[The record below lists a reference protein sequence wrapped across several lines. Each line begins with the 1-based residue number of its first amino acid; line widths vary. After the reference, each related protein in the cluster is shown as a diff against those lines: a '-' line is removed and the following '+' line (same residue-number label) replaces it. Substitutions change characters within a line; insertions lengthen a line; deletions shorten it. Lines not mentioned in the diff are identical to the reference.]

1 MELLKTKELKI
12 STNIFRKICRE
23 LKMEI
28 KDNRNQLEKLNKLD
42 YEYNKKIIDL
52 EELTKRIDF
61 FLDKDVVE
69 RKTLNNVV
77 SLYGDPYC
85 VIDIMLSAVMNCQI
99 VNILIED
106 MCVGVNKLI
115 VTLYQEILK
124 DYKIHDIISL
134 NNNVGKKELEEKK
147 NIIDVAYFLG
157 NKNFYSVCE
166 EIDGLNSK
174 YIAFNNIDI
183 YCEDDDLYE
192 LAKNIFDVCVE
203 NGIEAE
209 IFENMSIDEV
219 IDALNNFGEH
229 YCSLIL
235 TKDDKK
241 IENFKKDVKSEII
254 LVNENPFNNKEIFK
268 TPQIF

>member
-147 NIIDVAYFLG
+147 LRKAEYEAGMATGIIQTARRCHL
-157 NKNFYSVCE
+157 SEE
-166 EIDGLNSK
+166 EIL
-174 YIAFNNIDI
+174 AQL
-183 YCEDDDLYE
+183 CEA
-192 LAKNIFDVCVE
+192 LAISE
-203 NGIEAE
+203 REAA
-209 IFENMSIDEV
+209 DY
-219 IDALNNFGEH
+219 L
-229 YCSLIL
+229 
-235 TKDDKK
+235 
-241 IENFKKDVKSEII
+241 
-254 LVNENPFNNKEIFK
+254 K
-268 TPQIF
+268 TVS

>member
-12 STNIFRKICRE
+12 STNVFKKICRE

-28 KDNRNQLEKLNKLD
+28 KDNENQLEKLNKLD

-52 EELTKRIDF
+52 EELTKRIDY

-85 VIDIMLSAVMNCQI
+85 VIDIMLSAIMNCQI

-115 VTLYQEILK
+115 VALYQEILK
-124 DYKIHDIISL
+124 DYRIYDVISL
-134 NNNVGKKELEEKK
+134 SNNVGKKELEEKK
-147 NIIDVAYFLG
+147 DLIDVAYFLG

-192 LAKNIFDVCVE
+192 LAKNIFGVCVE

-209 IFENMSIDEV
+209 IYDEMDIDDAINM
-219 IDALNNFGEH
+219 LNDFGEH
-229 YCSLIL
+229 YCSVIL
-235 TKDDKK
+235 TKNNEM
-241 IENFKKDVKSEII
+241 IEKFKKEVNSNFI
-254 LVNENPFNNKEIFK
+254 LANENPFNNKEIFK